1 MYDPSVLYIDPYL
14 TNFATGFRAPNYFG
28 DVLAPATTVQT
39 KSGKYRVFDR
49 SDRLIYPDLRAPGT
63 VANEVRGRKWSE
75 DTFSTK
81 QHSLQTPIHDEEHRE
96 YASAGGL
103 SNPAFGGGLDI
114 NIERDATAVVVGSLQ
129 RKHEK
134 VIADTARNTA
144 TYPVGN
150 TVTLSG
156 TSQWNDYT
164 GGTTSASD
172 PVTAIL
178 TGVRTITSLIGYP
191 PNVMFLPSAGVSYI
205 ENHPRVVD
213 RFHTFSLTQDD
224 AFLLLS
230 GFRGSVIQVGVGDDI
245 YNTADNIDAAFV
257 QGNFWGKDVILAYVD
272 NADGMEVQTF
282 MKTFV
287 YPQLGGELKPID
299 RWREEARKSDLIR
312 QTWEYDIKV
321 VNSSAG
327 YLIKN
332 AWATTAF

>member
-14 TNFATGFRAPNYFG
+14 TNFATGYRAPNYFG
-28 DVLAPATTVQT
+28 DIISPSTTVQT

-63 VANEVRGRKWSE
+63 VANEIRGRKWSE

-81 QHSLQTPIHDEEHRE
+81 QHSLQSPIHDEERRE

-114 NIERDATAVVVGSLQ
+114 NIERDTTAVVVGSLQ

-134 VIADTARNTA
+134 IIADTVRNTA

-164 GGTTSASD
+164 GGTSSASD
-172 PVTAIL
+172 PVTVIL
-178 TGVRTITSLIGYP
+178 TAVRTITSLIGQA
-191 PNVMFLPSAGVSYI
+191 PNVMLLPSAGVSYI
-205 ENHPRVVD
+205 ENHPRITQ
-213 RFHTFSLTQDD
+213 RFQNFSLSIPD
-224 AFLLLS
+224 AYLLLT
-230 GFRGSVIQVGVGDDI
+230 GFTGQVVQVGVGDDV
-245 YNTADNIDAAFV
+245 YNVADNIDAAFSA
-257 QGNFWGKDVILAYVD
+257 GSFWGKDVILAYVD

-299 RWREEARKSDLIR
+299 RWREEARKSDLLR

-321 VNSSAG
+321 VNSSAA